1 MCRKMYQY
9 TTKLGVLHQEYFV
22 HRLDWGYVKI
32 ITLLHRGE
40 EQNDNSITCGG
51 EAQMITILH
60 KGGGSLGTTKNVRVI
75 NRSAGCPKKL
85 KTE

>member
-1 MCRKMYQY
+1 MYQY

-40 EQNDNSITCGG
+40 GQNDNSITWG

-60 KGGGSLGTTKNVRVI
+60 KGGGLLGP
-75 NRSAGCPKKL
+75 PKMI
-85 KTE
+85 T

>member
-40 EQNDNSITCGG
+40 GQNDNSITW
-51 EAQMITILH
+51 
-60 KGGGSLGTTKNVRVI
+60 GGGPNDYNIT
-75 NRSAGCPKKL
+75 
-85 KTE
+85 